1 MQNLGSWFL
10 ANFIFYHGPQSS
22 VVAVQLRLSQWAFSY
37 LSLVI
42 NIAHPT
48 FQLLGSQ
55 FCFHISDRCIEGQLL
70 GKSMR
75 LAVEEGQSLGTVKPT
90 FAFLVVKAI

>member
-1 MQNLGSWFL
+1 MVFDKLY
-10 ANFIFYHGPQSS
+10 FYHDPQSS
-22 VVAVQLRLSQWAFSY
+22 VVAVQLRLSERAFSY

-42 NIAHPT
+42 NIAHPA

-55 FCFHISDRCIEGQLL
+55 FCFLFLGRCIEGQLL

-75 LAVEEGQSLGTVKPT
+75 LEVEEAS
-90 FAFLVVKAI
+90 LVVQ

>member
-1 MQNLGSWFL
+1 MVLGKL
-10 ANFIFYHGPQSS
+10 YFYHGPQSS

-55 FCFHISDRCIEGQLL
+55 FCFHISSRCIEGQLL

-75 LAVEEGQSLGTVKPT
+75 LEVEEANL
-90 FAFLVVKAI
+90 LVQ

>member
-1 MQNLGSWFL
+1 MQNLGPWFL
-10 ANFIFYHGPQSS
+10 ASFFFYHGPRSS
-22 VVAVQLRLSQWAFSY
+22 VVAVQLRLSERAFSY

-48 FQLLGSQ
+48 FQLVGSQ
-55 FCFHISDRCIEGQLL
+55 FCFLFLGHCIEGQLL

-75 LAVEEGQSLGTVKPT
+75 LEVEETNL
-90 FAFLVVKAI
+90 LVQ